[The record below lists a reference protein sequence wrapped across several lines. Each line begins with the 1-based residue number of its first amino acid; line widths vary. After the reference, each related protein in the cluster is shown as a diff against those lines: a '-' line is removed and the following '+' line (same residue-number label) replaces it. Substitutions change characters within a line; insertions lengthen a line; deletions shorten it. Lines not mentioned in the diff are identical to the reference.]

1 MTGISERAQPVERIG
16 NMRCAGFVQPPK
28 GGMHEHRNAWTE
40 RAVAPRLARGCP
52 MQHRHADFFD
62 RAGPFTLRQIAEHVG
77 ATLAPDADGTRP
89 IEDVRPL
96 SSAGPSH
103 LAFFD
108 NRRYAEQLTAT
119 EAGACLVNGHD
130 ACRVPARA
138 AVLTTPAPYAAF
150 ALALQLF
157 YADAL
162 RSKAA
167 AEAAG
172 ANSALVHPSARI
184 DEGVVVEPGA
194 VVGREAVI
202 GRGTTVAAGA
212 VVGYRVVLGRD
223 CYVGACASL
232 THAVVG
238 DRVIIHAGARIGQDG
253 FGFAVG
259 SGGRLKV
266 PQVGCVLIGD
276 DVEIGANTTIDR
288 GTLADTVIGEG
299 TKIDNLV
306 QVAHNVVIGRQCI
319 IVAQSGIAGSAE
331 LGDYVVMGAKSGVI
345 GHVKVGRGAQIAGMC
360 HVKDD
365 VAPGA
370 KMGGTPGRPFKE
382 WAREVAAVRLL
393 GRRAPAAEAR
403 PRAPDRA
410 LASLYDRADG

>member
-1 MTGISERAQPVERIG
+1 
-16 NMRCAGFVQPPK
+16 
-28 GGMHEHRNAWTE
+28 
-40 RAVAPRLARGCP
+40 
-52 MQHRHADFFD
+52 MQLRHAEFFE

-77 ATLAPDADGTRP
+77 AKLVHDSDGARS

-96 SSAGPSH
+96 RTAGQSH
-103 LAFFD
+103 LTFFD
-108 NRRYAEQLTAT
+108 NRRYAEQLKTT
-119 EAGACLVNGHD
+119 YAGACIVSGND
-130 ACRVPARA
+130 AAHVPAGSA
-138 AVLTTPAPYAAF
+138 ILTTTTPYAAF
-150 ALALQLF
+150 AMALQLF

-167 AEAAG
+167 AD
-172 ANSALVHPSARI
+172 SACGDGPLVHPTARI
-184 DEGVVVEPGA
+184 DPTAAIEPGA
-194 VVGREAVI
+194 IVGREAVI
-202 GRGTTVAAGA
+202 GSRTTVAAGA
-212 VVGYRVVLGRD
+212 VVGYRVVLGSD
-223 CYVGACASL
+223 CYVGAGATL

-238 DRVIIHAGARIGQDG
+238 NGSIIHAGARIGQDG
-253 FGFAVG
+253 FGFAVCAK
-259 SGGRLKV
+259 GRVKV
-266 PQVGCVLIGD
+266 PQVGCVVIGD

-288 GTLADTVIGEG
+288 GTLTDTVIGDG

-306 QVAHNVVIGRQCI
+306 QIAHNVVIGRHCI

-393 GRRAPAAEAR
+393 GRRLKTAETKQPAEAQ
-403 PRAPDRA
+403 PA
-410 LASLYDRADG
+410 

>member
-1 MTGISERAQPVERIG
+1 
-16 NMRCAGFVQPPK
+16 
-28 GGMHEHRNAWTE
+28 
-40 RAVAPRLARGCP
+40 

-77 ATLAPDADGTRP
+77 ATLLDDGAGARP

-96 SSAGPSH
+96 RTAGPSH
-103 LAFFD
+103 LSFFD

-119 EAGACLVNGHD
+119 DAGACIVGKGD
-130 ACRVPARA
+130 ARRVPSSA
-138 AVLTTPAPYAAF
+138 AVLTAPAPYTAF
-150 ALALQLF
+150 AMALQLF

-167 AEAAG
+167 AEAVG
-172 ANSALVHPSARI
+172 ANSALVHPSAHL
-184 DEGVVVEPGA
+184 DEGVTVEPGA
-194 VVGREAVI
+194 VIGREAVI
-202 GRGTTVAAGA
+202 SSGTTVAAGA

-223 CYVGACASL
+223 CYVGAGASL

-238 DRVIIHAGARIGQDG
+238 DRVIVHAGARIGQDG
-253 FGFAVG
+253 FGFAM
-259 SGGRLKV
+259 GGANGCLKV
-266 PQVGCVLIGD
+266 PQIGCVEIGD

-306 QVAHNVVIGRQCI
+306 QIAHNVVIGRHCI

-345 GHVKVGRGAQIAGMC
+345 GHVKVGHGAQIAGMA

-365 VAPGA
+365 VPPGA
-370 KMGGTPGRPFKE
+370 KMGGTPARPFKE

-393 GRRAPAAEAR
+393 GLRSKGAEAR
-403 PRAPDRA
+403 QRA
-410 LASLYDRADG
+410 